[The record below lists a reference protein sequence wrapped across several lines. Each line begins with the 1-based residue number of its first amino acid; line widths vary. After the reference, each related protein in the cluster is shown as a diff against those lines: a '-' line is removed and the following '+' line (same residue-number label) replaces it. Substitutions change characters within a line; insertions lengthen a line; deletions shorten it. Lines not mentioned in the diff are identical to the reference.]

1 MQSMS
6 FLLVVFLLQ
15 LVLSTSNTDMN
26 DSIIKTDKNIDAY
39 VVIKDDAPEG
49 TLEAAEGTIVRLQ
62 QQIVILTQERDQYLS
77 TNIARRRLEI
87 LECPT
92 LNAKVAMT
100 VLSASCTLSNDVVFG
115 TGEWADRGI
124 TYKITKDPIM
134 MEELIIDRQATIS
147 NTGQIF
153 RVLDGATLIMEGV
166 TLTGAYGDTG
176 GMVKIQGN
184 SKATFIDCIIRNN
197 VAGRGAVAYVYA
209 GGEIVFLNCLMIG
222 NTAYSYGATIFTQGD
237 AKSVTIINPQPGS
250 QTDPISGDLSKLVT
264 CLNEPDPTIAC
275 ADSAARTCVSA
286 APLIGNICSYGAL
299 IESFSINAKL
309 TPVGLALYS
318 ETTGSITL
326 TINGAAL
333 TNTTE
338 VKIGNKV
345 TCIIKDT
352 PTNNQ
357 VNCTTMQLM

>member
-1 MQSMS
+1 MQSTS
-6 FLLVVFLLQ
+6 FLLVIFLLQ
-15 LVLSTSNTDMN
+15 LVLSTSNTDIN
-26 DSIIKTDKNIDAY
+26 DSIIKTDKKIDAY
-39 VVIKDDAPEG
+39 VVIKEDAPEG
-49 TLEAAEGTIVRLQ
+49 SLEAEGTIARLQ
-62 QQIVILTQERDQYLS
+62 QQVVILTQERDQCLS
-77 TNIARRRLEI
+77 TDIAKRRLEI

-124 TYKITKDPIM
+124 TYKITKDPNM

-166 TLTGAYGDTG
+166 TLTGSYGDTG

-338 VKIGNKV
+338 VKIGSKV
-345 TCIIKDT
+345 TCIIKGT
-352 PTNNQ
+352 PTNSQ

>member
-1 MQSMS
+1 MS

-39 VVIKDDAPEG
+39 VVIKDDTPEGTEG
-49 TLEAAEGTIVRLQ
+49 TLEGTIARLQ
-62 QQIVILTQERDQYLS
+62 QQVVILTQERDQCLN
-77 TNIARRRLEI
+77 TDIAKRRLEI

-92 LNAKVAMT
+92 LNAKVAAT
-100 VLSASCTLSNDVVFG
+100 VLFASCTLSNGVVF
-115 TGEWADRGI
+115 TDAI
-124 TYKITKDPIM
+124 FKITKDPNM

-147 NTGQIF
+147 NTGRFF
-153 RVLDGATLIMEGV
+153 RLLGGTLIMEGV
-166 TLTGAYGDTG
+166 TLTGGYSDDG
-176 GMVKIQGN
+176 GVIQMLGY
-184 SKATFIDCIIRNN
+184 SKAIFIDSIIRNN
-197 VAGRGAVAYVYA
+197 HASVRGGVAYVYEGA
-209 GGEIVFLNCLMIG
+209 EIVFLNCLMIG
-222 NTAYSYGATIFTQGD
+222 NTVNHQGGNTIHTQGN

-250 QTDPISGDLSKLVT
+250 QTEPISGDPSKLVT

-275 ADSAARTCVSA
+275 IDSAAKTCVSA
-286 APLIGNICSYGAL
+286 APLYGIICSYGAL

-318 ETTGSITL
+318 ETTGTITL

-338 VKIGNKV
+338 VKIGSKV
-345 TCIIKDT
+345 TCIIKGT
-352 PTNNQ
+352 PSNSQ
-357 VNCTTMQLM
+357 VNCTTMQLV

>member
-6 FLLVVFLLQ
+6 FLLVVVLLQ

-49 TLEAAEGTIVRLQ
+49 TLEAEGTIVRLQ

-166 TLTGAYGDTG
+166 TLTGSYGDTG

-237 AKSVTIINPQPGS
+237 AKSVTIINPQQGS

-318 ETTGSITL
+318 ATTGTITL

-338 VKIGNKV
+338 VKIGSKV
-345 TCIIKDT
+345 TCIIKGT

-357 VNCTTMQLM
+357 VNCTTMQLV